1 MPTGWRSPAVAPKI
15 NLEVQQKNG
24 RQPKD
29 GESLVAHTELGM
41 VTDHCTLETAASRSS
56 ISTRA
61 NTI

>member
-15 NLEVQQKNG
+15 KLEVQQKNG
-24 RQPKD
+24 REPKD
-29 GESLVAHTELGM
+29 GESLVDYTELGT
-41 VTDHCTLETAASRSS
+41 VTDQRTLETAASRSS